1 MGNTYQDKI
10 TEIQSNNSFLKNKLE
25 GGKKFKLISDFKPAG
40 DQPQA
45 IKQLIKTLMQWVKT
59 PRATIG
65 MD

>member
-25 GGKKFKLISDFKPAG
+25 GGKKFKIISDFKPAG

-45 IKQLIKTLMQWVKT
+45 IKQLIKKAKKW
-59 PRATIG
+59 R
-65 MD
+65 